1 MDNPGYIIEL
11 EGDKDLKKQKLAEP
25 IPTHTF
31 EEAVSLTKI
40 GKFHY
45 ILLVVCGVCFMAVM
59 VEIMCVSIILPSMK
73 CDLVA
78 TLTEQGILASSGF
91 LGIVL
96 SSHAMGFLA
105 DTWGRIRTLRLALI
119 LATISTILSAF
130 SINIWMLIVF
140 RFLTGFFISGG
151 QACVFSLCGEF
162 HGNRTRVRH
171 VTLLSGFL
179 PLALMYLPTAATF
192 VLPLRIEAMLFGMKF
207 SSWRVLLI
215 VNSSLS
221 ILSLV
226 GLFALPETPKYVLVQ
241 GDHDGALEILRWIY
255 VKNTGRPASDYPVKQ
270 IVMQSNGASLAN
282 ISGVKDAFKLIWSQ
296 TVPLFYRER
305 CLHTINICGIMF
317 IVYGLSQG
325 IFMWF
330 PTMLNE
336 MVAKDGLGYNVCHI
350 LSNMDTGADLSGDVC
365 NGIIDTFPFMVIIMV
380 GAAFTVFYL
389 IFAFTIDIIGK
400 KNLIIAWLF
409 IGGIAVTAIHWS
421 TNFYVVVVLL
431 TLTMSVG
438 NCGGLVSTISM
449 EFFPTNINA
458 MGMCF
463 IMMIGRLGAV
473 FGANFLGKLL
483 FSFCDNVLWGLLA
496 IFALLAVM
504 SWFLPERKHPKQKK
518 VAHELNQ

>member
-11 EGDKDLKKQKLAEP
+11 EGDKDVKKEKLPAP
-25 IPTHTF
+25 ILTHTF

-45 ILLVVCGVCFMAVM
+45 TLLVVCGICFMAVM

-78 TLTEQGILASSGF
+78 SLTEQGILASSGF
-91 LGIVL
+91 FGIVL

-105 DTWGRIRTLRLALI
+105 DTCGRIRTLRMALI
-119 LATISTILSAF
+119 LASISTIVSAF
-130 SINIWMLIVF
+130 SVNIWMLIVF
-140 RFLTGFFISGG
+140 RFFTGFFISGG

-162 HGNRTRVRH
+162 HGNKTRVKH

-179 PLALMYLPTAATF
+179 PIALMYLPTAAIF
-192 VLPLRIEAMLFGMKF
+192 VLPLRIDAMLFGMKF
-207 SSWRVLLI
+207 SSWRILLM

-221 ILSLV
+221 LLALL
-226 GLFALPETPKYVLVQ
+226 GLFMLPETPKYVLVQ
-241 GDHDGALEILRWIY
+241 GDHDGALEILRGIF
-255 VKNTGRPASDYPVKQ
+255 VKNTGRPASDYPVKH
-270 IVMQSNGASLAN
+270 IVMESNGANLSN
-282 ISGVKDAFKLIWSQ
+282 IKGVKDALKLIWSQ

-317 IVYGLSQG
+317 IVYGISQG

-350 LSNMDTGADLSGDVC
+350 LSNMETGADLTSDVC
-365 NGIIDTFPFMVIIMV
+365 NGIIDTFPFMVIIFV
-380 GAAFTVFYL
+380 GAAFAVFYL
-389 IFAFTIDIIGK
+389 IFAFTIDYIGK
-400 KNLIIAWLF
+400 KNLIISWLV
-409 IGGIAVTAIHWS
+409 IGGISVTMIRWTS
-421 TNFYVVVVLL
+421 NFYVVVILL
-431 TLTMSVG
+431 TLTMSIG

-473 FGANFLGKLL
+473 FGSNFLGQLL
-483 FSFCDNVLWGLLA
+483 FNFCDNVLWGLLG
-496 IFALLAVM
+496 ICVLLATM
-504 SWFLPERKHPKQKK
+504 SWFLPERKHQKQKK
-518 VAHELNQ
+518 VHEVNQ

>member
-1 MDNPGYIIEL
+1 MAKLDLNN
-11 EGDKDLKKQKLAEP
+11 LKKSKLADP
-25 IPTHTF
+25 IPTYTF
-31 EEAVSLTKI
+31 DEAVTLTQI

-45 ILLVVCGVCFMAVM
+45 MLLLVCGVCFMAVM
-59 VEIMCVSIILPSMK
+59 VEIMCVSVILPSMK
-73 CDLVA
+73 CDLMS

-91 LGIVL
+91 FGIVL

-119 LATISTILSAF
+119 LASISTIISAF
-130 SINIWMLIVF
+130 SVNTWMLIVF

-162 HGNRTRVRH
+162 HGNKTRVKH

-179 PLALMYLPTAATF
+179 PLALIYLPAAATF
-192 VLPLRIEAMLFGMKF
+192 VLPLRIDTVFLGMKF

-221 ILSLV
+221 LLALI

-255 VKNTGRPASDYPVKQ
+255 VKNTGRPESDYPVKQ
-270 IVMQSNGASLAN
+270 ITMQSNGASLAN
-282 ISGVKDAFKLIWSQ
+282 ISGVKDALKLIWTQ

-305 CLHTINICGIMF
+305 CLHTINICAIMF
-317 IVYGLSQG
+317 VVYGIAQG

-336 MVAKDGLGYNVCHI
+336 MVAKEGLGSNVCHI
-350 LSNMDTGADLSGDVC
+350 LTNMETEADFTSDVC
-365 NGIIDTFPFMVIIMV
+365 NGIIDTFPFMVIMMV
-380 GAAFTVFYL
+380 GAAFAVFYL

-400 KNLIIAWLF
+400 KNLIICWLV
-409 IGGIAVTAIHWS
+409 ISGICVTLIHWS
-421 TNFYVVVVLL
+421 TNFYVIVVLL

-463 IMMIGRLGAV
+463 IMMVGRLGAV
-473 FGANFLGKLL
+473 VGSNFLGKLL
-483 FSFCDNVLWGLLA
+483 FNYCDNVFWGLLG
-496 IFALLAVM
+496 ISCLLSVM
-504 SWFLPERKHPKQKK
+504 TWYLPERKYQKQKK
-518 VAHELNQ
+518 VIHEVNQ